1 MDNVVAFLKAP
12 GWIGLPW
19 GAWLFLVALLVGNQI
34 ISWAKWTKAQDLLQ
48 GLARLVLKIPVLAP
62 VLARSPLIGWAIT
75 HVAGPEEGVERRT
88 IIGTKKGEPPPS
100 GAAVVLVLAAIGMML
115 AGSGCATARAA
126 AVGTKHAVSEATAK
140 AAVDFAK
147 YDAEHQLEIVD
158 RAPSREVARGE
169 LKAWRSGPQ
178 KKILMAFDGVNRS
191 LELLTAALKAA
202 DAGAKQDWIGLA
214 RAILDAAR
222 SLTDAL
228 KEFEVPVPFTLPK
241 LSLAPTPLLRD
252 SLWFAE
258 PLGDYIALDNKPARK
273 LPPMPD
279 GVRLPPGIVAAYL
292 CDELNCT
299 PCTGG
304 WSPTTTNVIGG
315 AL

>member
-1 MDNVVAFLKAP
+1 VRPRWVIALMIVMS
-12 GWIGLPW
+12 GIGL
-19 GAWLFLVALLVGNQI
+19 ALLGDLI
-34 ISWAKWTKAQDLLQ
+34 PTAHKLDKWAA
-48 GLARLVLKIPVLAP
+48 LAE
-62 VLARSPLIGWAIT
+62 SLIGVSLGLFGYPVFGRGAAIKP
-75 HVAGPEEGVERRT
+75 ADD
-88 IIGTKKGEPPPS
+88 KQPPMS
-100 GAAVVLVLAAIGMML
+100 GAAVVLVLAAGML
-115 AGSGCATARAA
+115 IAGAGCATARAS

-158 RAPSREVARGE
+158 RAPSREVARAD
-169 LKAWRSGPQ
+169 LKAWRIGPQ
-178 KKILMAFDGVNRS
+178 RKILMAFDGVNRS

-202 DAGAKQDWIGLA
+202 DAGAKQDWLGLA

-222 SLTDAL
+222 ALTEAL
-228 KEFEVPVPFTLPK
+228 KEFDVPVPFTLPK

-258 PLGDYIALDNKPARK
+258 PLGDYIALDNKPVRQ

-279 GVRLPPGIVAAYL
+279 GVSMPPGVVGVYL

-304 WSPTTTNVIGG
+304 WSSTTTNVFGG
-315 AL
+315 AP